1 MSVGQSLSCVRLLV
15 TTKTV
20 DHKAPQDHTGSSVH
34 GILQVRILEWLPFSL
49 PGDLSNLGM
58 EPEPPPLQA
67 DSLPAEPLRKPL
79 YSFPDIAFHSF
90 SNCYL
95 ELHLLIFAK

>member
-1 MSVGQSLSCVRLLV
+1 MDCSLP
-15 TTKTV
+15 
-20 DHKAPQDHTGSSVH
+20 ASSVH

-67 DSLPAEPLRKPL
+67 DSLPLNHQG
-79 YSFPDIAFHSF
+79 IT
-90 SNCYL
+90 
-95 ELHLLIFAK
+95 

>member
-34 GILQVRILEWLPFSL
+34 GIFQASILE
-49 PGDLSNLGM
+49 
-58 EPEPPPLQA
+58 
-67 DSLPAEPLRKPL
+67 
-79 YSFPDIAFHSF
+79 
-90 SNCYL
+90 
-95 ELHLLIFAK
+95 